1 MAVELGN
8 IVDSQD
14 IPHIGRLFVG
24 GITLKEFSRF
34 GISSAKDEIWEY
46 RSQGYSSSL
55 GVTHVFRG
63 KKSRAIHHVPFAD
76 WDWKT
81 GKPNEQRFN

>member
-24 GITLKEFSRF
+24 EMTLREFSRF

-46 RSQGYSSSL
+46 RSQGHSPSL

-63 KKSRAIHHVPFAD
+63 KRSRAMHHVPFAD
-76 WDWKT
+76 WNEQT
-81 GKPNEQRFN
+81 GKSNQVK